1 MVIAE
6 IVKAAIETVI
16 NLSDLDRREIEA
28 YVEFRWYDS
37 GIEKSRKTDYKA
49 KKNYDWSNRK

>member
-16 NLSDLDRREIEA
+16 NLSDLDKREIEA
-28 YVEFRWYDS
+28 YVEFR
-37 GIEKSRKTDYKA
+37 
-49 KKNYDWSNRK
+49 